1 MEDKSKNSKV
11 LVIVLIAVIAILAAV
26 GITRGVLLM
35 NNNSSQTQ
43 DTAKQQG
50 VVFDSDASHYEQEVS
65 NAGGAEQ
72 GIKIPGY
79 PDMTISSESTDFPI
93 TLLNPEE
100 NPCNFKFTLSLQET
114 GETLCTT
121 DLVKPGDAIKGVTLD
136 KPIEKGTYT
145 LIINI
150 STYSVITIPPVLLSI
165 SLGTLTSK
173 YTVPEFLNTASF
185 LVISKLYCT

>member
-26 GITRGVLLM
+26 GITMGVLLI

-43 DTAKQQG
+43 DTAKQQ
-50 VVFDSDASHYEQEVS
+50 
-65 NAGGAEQ
+65 GAEQ

-79 PDMTISSESTDFPI
+79 PDMTISSENTDFPI

-150 STYSVITIPPVLLSI
+150 STYSVDSNSQMNGAQVKS
-165 SLGTLTSK
+165 TLT
-173 YTVPEFLNTASF
+173 VE
-185 LVISKLYCT
+185 

>member
-26 GITRGVLLM
+26 GITMGVLLM

-121 DLVKPGDAIKGVTLD
+121 DLVKP
-136 KPIEKGTYT
+136 IEKGTYT

-150 STYSVITIPPVLLSI
+150 STYSVDSNSQMNGAQVKS
-165 SLGTLTSK
+165 TLT
-173 YTVPEFLNTASF
+173 VE
-185 LVISKLYCT
+185 

>member
-1 MEDKSKNSKV
+1 MLEYRQKRGRKREDKSKNSKV

-26 GITRGVLLM
+26 GITMGVLLI

-93 TLLNPEE
+93 TLLNPEG
-100 NPCNFKFTLSLQET
+100 NPCNFKFTLSLQ
-114 GETLCTT
+114 
-121 DLVKPGDAIKGVTLD
+121 
-136 KPIEKGTYT
+136 
-145 LIINI
+145 
-150 STYSVITIPPVLLSI
+150 
-165 SLGTLTSK
+165 
-173 YTVPEFLNTASF
+173 
-185 LVISKLYCT
+185 

>member
-1 MEDKSKNSKV
+1 MEDKSKNLKV
-11 LVIVLIAVIAILAAV
+11 LVIVLIAVIAIFAAV
-26 GITRGVLLM
+26 GITMGVLLM

-65 NAGGAEQ
+65 NADGAEQ

-100 NPCNFKFTLSLQET
+100 NPCNFKFTLSLLET

-150 STYSVITIPPVLLSI
+150 STYSVDSNSQMNGAQVKS
-165 SLGTLTSK
+165 TLT
-173 YTVPEFLNTASF
+173 VE
-185 LVISKLYCT
+185 

>member
-26 GITRGVLLM
+26 GITMGVLLM

-43 DTAKQQG
+43 DTVKQQG
-50 VVFDSDASHYEQEVS
+50 VVFDSDASHSEKEVS

-93 TLLNPEE
+93 TLLNPEGIRVIL
-100 NPCNFKFTLSLQET
+100 NLRFLCRKQVKHLHYRPCKTW
-114 GETLCTT
+114 
-121 DLVKPGDAIKGVTLD
+121 
-136 KPIEKGTYT
+136 
-145 LIINI
+145 
-150 STYSVITIPPVLLSI
+150 
-165 SLGTLTSK
+165 
-173 YTVPEFLNTASF
+173 
-185 LVISKLYCT
+185 

>member
-26 GITRGVLLM
+26 GITMGVLLM

-100 NPCNFKFTLSLQET
+100 NPCNE
-114 GETLCTT
+114 
-121 DLVKPGDAIKGVTLD
+121 IKGVTLD

-150 STYSVITIPPVLLSI
+150 STYSVDSNSQMNGAQVKS
-165 SLGTLTSK
+165 TLT
-173 YTVPEFLNTASF
+173 VE
-185 LVISKLYCT
+185 

>member
-1 MEDKSKNSKV
+1 MR
-11 LVIVLIAVIAILAAV
+11 AA
-26 GITRGVLLM
+26 L
-35 NNNSSQTQ
+35 
-43 DTAKQQG
+43 
-50 VVFDSDASHYEQEVS
+50 
-65 NAGGAEQ
+65 
-72 GIKIPGY
+72 IPGY

-150 STYSVITIPPVLLSI
+150 STYSVDSNSQMNGAQVKS
-165 SLGTLTSK
+165 TLT
-173 YTVPEFLNTASF
+173 VE
-185 LVISKLYCT
+185 

>member
-26 GITRGVLLM
+26 GITMGVLLI

-43 DTAKQQG
+43 DTAKQQ
-50 VVFDSDASHYEQEVS
+50 
-65 NAGGAEQ
+65 GAEQ

-79 PDMTISSESTDFPI
+79 PDMTISSESIDFPI

-150 STYSVITIPPVLLSI
+150 STYSVDSNSQMNGAQVKS
-165 SLGTLTSK
+165 TLT
-173 YTVPEFLNTASF
+173 VE
-185 LVISKLYCT
+185 

>member
-11 LVIVLIAVIAILAAV
+11 LVIVLIAVITILAAV
-26 GITRGVLLM
+26 GITMGVLLM

-100 NPCNFKFTLSLQET
+100 NPCNFKFTLSLQKT

-121 DLVKPGDAIKGVTLD
+121 H
-136 KPIEKGTYT
+136 
-145 LIINI
+145 
-150 STYSVITIPPVLLSI
+150 YSRGLFLFII
-165 SLGTLTSK
+165 SLI
-173 YTVPEFLNTASF
+173 F
-185 LVISKLYCT
+185 

>member
-26 GITRGVLLM
+26 GITMGVLLM

-50 VVFDSDASHYEQEVS
+50 VVFDSDASHYNKEVS
-65 NAGGAEQ
+65 SADNGAA

-93 TLLNPEE
+93 TLLNPEG
-100 NPCNFKFTLSLQET
+100 NPCNFKFTLSLQDT

-121 DLVKPGDAIKGVTLD
+121 DLVKPGDAINGITLD
-136 KPIEKGTYT
+136 KPLAKGKYT

-150 STYSVITIPPVLLSI
+150 STFATDSNSEMNGAQVKS
-165 SLGTLTSK
+165 TLT
-173 YTVPEFLNTASF
+173 VE
-185 LVISKLYCT
+185 

>member
-26 GITRGVLLM
+26 GITMGVLLI

-50 VVFDSDASHYEQEVS
+50 VVFDSDASHYEVS
-65 NAGGAEQ
+65 NAGVSEQ

-150 STYSVITIPPVLLSI
+150 STYSVDSNSQMNGAQVKS
-165 SLGTLTSK
+165 TLT
-173 YTVPEFLNTASF
+173 VE
-185 LVISKLYCT
+185 

>member
-1 MEDKSKNSKV
+1 MEDKSKNLKV
-11 LVIVLIAVIAILAAV
+11 LVIVLIAVIAIFAAV
-26 GITRGVLLM
+26 GITMGVLLM

-65 NAGGAEQ
+65 NADGAEQ

-136 KPIEKGTYT
+136 KPIEKVPPSHPPQNP
-145 LIINI
+145 LHFFPLPLQKI
-150 STYSVITIPPVLLSI
+150 STLF
-165 SLGTLTSK
+165 SLH
-173 YTVPEFLNTASF
+173 LNIQPLFQAA
-185 LVISKLYCT
+185 KK